1 MRRMLF
7 LLLPLTLLP
16 GGRAG
21 ENGPA
26 KSDDLVSI
34 QKGTLPIIVSVPHGG
49 RKPIPDVPERLGVGV
64 KLFAKVRDANTSELA
79 EKFIAALEK
88 QLDGKVWYAIARFD
102 RKHLDVNRP
111 REGAYED
118 EKAKPIYDVY
128 HGALEAACKAVKEKH
143 GAGLLL
149 DIHGQGAFEYQICRG
164 TQNGKS
170 VKLLKERHGWQ
181 AVVGKKSVLGQMERA
196 GYKILPKCDAAEDV
210 KEEAQFNGGYMV
222 KTYGSHTGY
231 AIDAIQ
237 FEFGSHLR
245 EKDTYPKTAAALA
258 DAVAIFQDEYLKK

>member
-79 EKFIAALEK
+79 ERFIAALEK

-118 EKAKPIYDVY
+118 EKAKPMYDVY

-143 GAGLLL
+143 GRGLLL
-149 DIHGQGAFEYQICRG
+149 DIHGQAPFPDAICRG
-164 TQNGKS
+164 TQNGKT
-170 VKLLKERHGWQ
+170 VTLLKARFGWP
-181 AVVGKKSVLGQMERA
+181 AVVGKNSVLGKLEA
-196 GYKILPKCDAAEDV
+196 GGYKIMPKCDGPADA
-210 KEEAQFNGGYMV
+210 KEEPRFNGGHTV
-222 KTYGSHTGY
+222 ATYGSHAGY

-237 FEFGSHLR
+237 LELGGDLR
-245 EKDTYPKTAAALA
+245 AKDKYRKTAKDIAA
-258 DAVAIFQDEYLKK
+258 AVAMFHDEYLRK